1 MRQHPDVGMSER
13 LQHLCGTGVVAP
25 GDRTALLKRFGRIAA
40 ATSVGTLQQELEKLR
55 HTLVRCIDTHLSA
68 RLASCG
74 EPVENIRDLL
84 LSDDLGVEPGEV
96 LDMVQPNTP
105 AEVTAPLLDL
115 LAMVRA
121 VEDYGLTCRTGGTKH
136 IRRTATNASLV
147 IANYDRESSDEP
159 GNDRGEP
166 PENSDAPAHDDDGHA
181 ESNHFHTL
189 SEFRGA
195 TDATLLLQHLS
206 NTQPSVEGS
215 PLLISRALYILSTTQ
230 VNGTTEQKHAACVER
245 LCIAGQRMAGAFR
258 PAATSSSLLGL
269 AKMPYPVNG
278 QSKPF
283 VLSLLQNTVEQSRT
297 LDAATIRTSLWSL
310 ARMGY
315 PFEEVHAFVEYTCN
329 QGIKCIQEFH
339 TPQTISNCLASLGD
353 MGAHGNAVDVF
364 TEALCTR
371 GVQMLEQKEQ
381 HLQMTF
387 STQEICSSLRG
398 LAKIGTGGEA
408 VNTFLRLATQEMH
421 NQMET
426 AEPRHLTGTMHAL
439 AKRIVLHGDRHIRY
453 WKETQTFF
461 AAMCERS
468 SVTSMNA
475 RDMTDIL
482 WALSTMG
489 HSFTDAFAED
499 MHLFV
504 RALCREAATRIA
516 ENVDSTEIF
525 QPQEISACLWA
536 LAHLGTEGE
545 GVQQFID
552 AAYTYGERH
561 ISIFTEQNANNS
573 YWGLAVLSQKYTI
586 PKQGKAF
593 LDRATELLDADRPE
607 SVRQL
612 FHSHLAL
619 THSISVPLYFRVR
632 ALDFKELFGN
642 RMLTGSRED
651 AFVRWLRTGKDAPR
665 FLSNMPL
672 HGFQCDI
679 LSNDTEV
686 NVEIDGPHHEDRREI
701 DAFRDRLLAL
711 LGMQVIRIPEE
722 MADDARDDIRS
733 TLLLHQ

>member
-1 MRQHPDVGMSER
+1 MSER
-13 LQHLCGTGVVAP
+13 LQHLCSTGVMAP

-40 ATSVGTLQQELEKLR
+40 APSVGTIQRELGKLR
-55 HTLVRCIDTHLSA
+55 DTLVRCIDAHLSS
-68 RLASCG
+68 RFTTCH
-74 EPVENIRDLL
+74 EPAENVRELL
-84 LSDDLGVEPGEV
+84 LSDDLGAEPGEV
-96 LDMVQPNTP
+96 LDMVQPDTP
-105 AEVTAPLLDL
+105 AEFTASVHDL
-115 LAMVRA
+115 LAIVQA
-121 VEDYGLTCRTGGTKH
+121 VEEFERTCRNGGVKH
-136 IRRTATNASLV
+136 IRRTATNASIA
-147 IANYDRESSDEP
+147 IANYDRESADEP

-166 PENSDAPAHDDDGHA
+166 PEDSDAPAQDNGGRA
-181 ESNHFHTL
+181 EPDHFYRL
-189 SEFRGA
+189 SGFRGA
-195 TDATLLLQHLS
+195 NDATPLLQLLS
-206 NTQPSVEGS
+206 HTQPSIEGS

-230 VNGTTEQKHAACVER
+230 VNGATEQEHAARVER

-315 PFEEVHAFVEYTCN
+315 PFGEVRTFVEYACR
-329 QGIKCIQEFH
+329 QGIECIQEFH
-339 TPQTISNCLASLGD
+339 TPQTSSNCIASLGD
-353 MGAHGNAVDVF
+353 MGAQGSAVDVF
-364 TEALCTR
+364 VEALCTR
-371 GVQMLEQKEQ
+371 GVQILGQREQSLK
-381 HLQMTF
+381 MTF
-387 STQEICSSLRG
+387 STQEISSSLRG

-408 VNTFLRLATQEMH
+408 VDTFLRLATQEMH
-421 NQMET
+421 NQMEA
-426 AEPRHLTGTMHAL
+426 AEPRHLAGTMHAL
-439 AKRIVLHGDRHIRY
+439 AKRVVLCGDRHIRQ
-453 WKETQTFF
+453 WGETQAFF
-461 AAMCERS
+461 AALCERA
-468 SVTSMNA
+468 SVSSMNA
-475 RDMTDIL
+475 RDMTEIL
-482 WALSTMG
+482 WALATMG

-504 RALCREAATRIA
+504 RALCGEAATRIA
-516 ENVDSTEIF
+516 QNGDSVKIF
-525 QPQEISACLWA
+525 QPQEISVCLWA

-545 GVQQFID
+545 EVQQFID
-552 AAYTYGERH
+552 AAYAYGERN
-561 ISIFTEQNANNS
+561 ISNFSEQNANNS
-573 YWGLAVLSQKYTI
+573 CWGLAVLSHRYTV
-586 PKQGKAF
+586 PRQGKVF

-612 FHSHLAL
+612 NHANLAL
-619 THSISVPLYFRVR
+619 THTINIPLYYRVCEQDFR
-632 ALDFKELFGN
+632 ELFGN
-642 RMLTGSRED
+642 RMLTGSKED
-651 AFVRWLRTGKDAPR
+651 ALVRWLRTGEDAPH

-701 DAFRDRLLAL
+701 DAFRDRLLAA

-722 MADDARDDIRS
+722 MVDDVRDDIRS